1 MVTEVGLSKLC
12 ALEHV
17 DYCEP
22 MVGTYAIHAK
32 PTYSLAGNK
41 RKHEA
46 ASTALHNGGKR
57 DATQA
62 GVDQS
67 ADNREPGPASK
78 KLAVQPVALTCA
90 ATNMA

>member
-1 MVTEVGLSKLC
+1 MVTRDELSRLC

-17 DYCEP
+17 DYREP